1 MVSLMGVRDD
11 SEGEEDDGEV
21 RKKIGLSWD
30 GECENEI
37 WKEVG
42 IKRGEAFS
50 ESSNEKQ
57 G

>member
-37 WKEVG
+37 WKEIG
-42 IKRGEAFS
+42 M
-50 ESSNEKQ
+50 
-57 G
+57 